1 MWLIVYLSLQAHVC
15 QLGLSSVLAA
25 LQNHP
30 DDTDIQAKGLVVL
43 GVLGQVKCA
52 ASNDWAC
59 M

>member
-43 GVLGQVKCA
+43 GVLGQVK
-52 ASNDWAC
+52 SNDWAC